1 MAQLS
6 LFLVVLLALVIPI
19 FMARFQIS
27 TVPTAVA
34 EIIVGI
40 IMGSS
45 GFNLIISTHD
55 LTFLSNLGVTL
66 LMFLSGMEIDFDILQ
81 RKDSSKSKS
90 HAGKT
95 VNPIKIAVTAFGGIM
110 VMAVVLAFA
119 LRAMGLFSEVML
131 AAIILMTVALGVVIA
146 TLKEK
151 DILNR
156 PIRQTVLLTA
166 VLGEVIPLLLL
177 TIYASINGGNAEQLW
192 LIILLFLA
200 AIFLLRRFKQPY
212 VWFANVTKA
221 TTQLDIRLAFF
232 LIFALVTV
240 AQTVGAE
247 NILGAFLAGMVMKLL
262 EPSEATK
269 DKLTSIGYGFF
280 IPIFFIMT
288 GVRLNLRSLFT
299 QPQALMLIPVFIM
312 TGVGLNLRSL
322 FGKPSSLMLLPV
334 LVIFLLIAKLPVVL
348 TYMRYFQKRNAFA
361 GGFLTA
367 TTITI
372 VLPTL
377 QVARK
382 LHAITSTQS
391 DAFILAA
398 VIVCILSPIVFNS
411 NFVLLPEDKIKKTV
425 SIVGANAMTVPV
437 AHDLHDNWYSVKM
450 FTGDQDRY
458 ETYDSRVENLTFLS
472 DLNQKTLEKDGV
484 FDCDIFVA
492 STHIDEVNI
501 KLARMAQE
509 VGVERVI
516 ARLGQVNSDT
526 VDEFRQKN
534 IEIFNF
540 TNVRAALM
548 RALIETPTVYKI
560 ITDTKNV
567 LYSVKVENTHYTGK
581 PLADLDF
588 IDKITVSRIRRG
600 DEWLIPHGWT
610 VIEPG
615 DILVF
620 SGEFKVADHVRDLL
634 SHE

>member
-156 PIRQTVLLTA
+156 PIGQTVLLTA

-280 IPIFFIMT
+280 IPIF
-288 GVRLNLRSLFT
+288 
-299 QPQALMLIPVFIM
+299 FIM

-516 ARLGQVNSDT
+516 ARLGQVNSNT

-620 SGEFKVADHVRDLL
+620 SGEFKER
-634 SHE
+634 SCSN

>member
-6 LFLVVLLALVIPI
+6 LFLVVLLALIIPI

-27 TVPTAVA
+27 NVPTAVA

-45 GFNLIISTHD
+45 GFNLVTSTHD
-55 LTFLSNLGVTL
+55 LTFLSNLGVIL
-66 LMFLSGMEIDFDILQ
+66 LMFLSGMEIDFDLLQ
-81 RKDSSKSKS
+81 RRNNPKGKSQ
-90 HAGKT
+90 AGKT
-95 VNPIKIAVTAFGGIM
+95 VDPLKTALTAFIGVV
-110 VMAVVLAFA
+110 VMALILAYVLK
-119 LRAMGLFSEVML
+119 LVGLFSEVML
-131 AAIILMTVALGVVIA
+131 AGIILMTVALGVVIA

-151 DILNR
+151 DILER
-156 PIRQTVLLTA
+156 PIGQTILLTA
-166 VLGEVIPLLLL
+166 VFGEVIPLLLL
-177 TIYASINGGNAEQLW
+177 TIYASINGGNAGQLW

-212 VWFANVTKA
+212 LWFAKVTKA

-240 AQTVGAE
+240 AERVGAE

-288 GVRLNLRSLFT
+288 GV
-299 QPQALMLIPVFIM
+299 
-312 TGVGLNLRSL
+312 GLNLRSL
-322 FGKPSSLMLLPV
+322 FAHPYALMLLPV
-334 LVIFLLIAKLPVVL
+334 LVIFLLLAKLPVVL
-348 TYMRYFQKRNAFA
+348 TFMRFFEKRNAFA

-398 VIVCILSPIVFNS
+398 VIVCIVSPIIFNS
-411 NFVLLPEDKIKKTV
+411 SFVLTKEDKIKQRV
-425 SIVGANAMTVPV
+425 SIVGANVFTVPV

-450 FTGDQDRY
+450 FTNKKDRY
-458 ETYDSRVENLTFLS
+458 ETYDSRVKNLTFLP
-472 DLNQKTLEKDGV
+472 DLNKDTLEKAGV
-484 FDCDIFVA
+484 FDCDILVA
-492 STHIDEVNI
+492 SNHDDQDNV
-501 KLARMAQE
+501 K
-509 VGVERVI
+509 I
-516 ARLGQVNSDT
+516 ARLAHEEGVKRVIVRLSEVSGDM
-526 VDEFRQKN
+526 VEEFHEKN
-534 IEIFNF
+534 IEVFNF
-540 TNVRAALM
+540 TNVHAALM
-548 RALIETPTVYKI
+548 RAMIESPTVYRI
-560 ITDTKNV
+560 MTDTKNV
-567 LYSVKVENTHYTGK
+567 LYSVKVKNTYYTGRQ
-581 PLADLDF
+581 LMDLEF
-588 IDKITVSRIRRG
+588 IDQITISRIRRG
-600 DEWLIPHGWT
+600 DEWLIPHGST

-615 DILVF
+615 DVLVF
-620 SGEFKVADHVRDLL
+620 SGEFKTADKVRDLL
-634 SHE
+634 SHGQ

>member
-156 PIRQTVLLTA
+156 PIGQTVLLTA

-288 GVRLNLRSLFT
+288 GV
-299 QPQALMLIPVFIM
+299 
-312 TGVGLNLRSL
+312 GLNLRSL

-377 QVARK
+377 QVSRK

>member
-27 TVPTAVA
+27 NVPTAVA

-45 GFNLIISTHD
+45 GFNLITSTHD
-55 LTFLSNLGVTL
+55 LTFLSNLGVIL
-66 LMFLSGMEIDFDILQ
+66 LMFLSGMEIDFDLLQ
-81 RKDSSKSKS
+81 RKNNPKGKSQ
-90 HAGKT
+90 AGKT
-95 VNPIKIAVTAFGGIM
+95 VDPLKTAITAFIGI
-110 VMAVVLAFA
+110 VIMAFVLAYV
-119 LRAMGLFSEVML
+119 LRLTGLFSEVML

-151 DILNR
+151 DILGR
-156 PIRQTVLLTA
+156 PIGQTILLTA

-192 LIILLFLA
+192 LIILLFVA

-212 VWFANVTKA
+212 LWFAKITKS

-240 AQTVGAE
+240 AETVGAE

-288 GVRLNLRSLFT
+288 GV
-299 QPQALMLIPVFIM
+299 
-312 TGVGLNLRSL
+312 GLNLRSL
-322 FGKPSSLMLLPV
+322 FAHPSSLMLLPV
-334 LVIFLLIAKLPVVL
+334 LVIFLFIAKVPVLL
-348 TYMRYFQKRNAFA
+348 TYVRYFQKKNAFA

-411 NFVLLPEDKIKKTV
+411 NFVLLPEDKIKEKV
-425 SIVGANAMTVPV
+425 AIVGANAITVPV
-437 AHDLHDNWYSVKM
+437 AHDLHANWYSVKM
-450 FTGDQDRY
+450 FTDKKNQY
-458 ETYDSRVENLTFLS
+458 KTYDSRVENLTFLPNL
-472 DLNQKTLEKDGV
+472 DEETLEKDGV
-484 FDCDIFVA
+484 FDGDIVVA
-492 STHIDEVNI
+492 ANRADEDNI
-501 KLARMAQE
+501 KIARMAKE
-509 VGVERVI
+509 KGINRVI
-516 ARLGQVNSDT
+516 ARLSEVDSKTLTEFNEKGIEVFNS
-526 VDEFRQKN
+526 
-534 IEIFNF
+534 
-540 TNVRAALM
+540 TNVHAALM
-548 RALIETPTVYKI
+548 RAMIESPTVYRI
-560 ITDTKNV
+560 MTDTKNI
-567 LYSVKVENTHYTGK
+567 LYSVKVKNTHYTGRQ
-581 PLADLDF
+581 LMDLEF
-588 IDKITVSRIRRG
+588 IDQITVSRIKRG
-600 DEWLIPHGWT
+600 DEWLIPRGAT
-610 VIEPG
+610 VIEQG

-620 SGEFKVADHVRDLL
+620 SGEFKAADRVRDLL
-634 SHE
+634 SKE

>member
-27 TVPTAVA
+27 NVPTAVA

-40 IMGSS
+40 VMGSS
-45 GFNLIISTHD
+45 GFNLITSTHD
-55 LTFLSNLGVTL
+55 LTFLSNLGVIL
-66 LMFLSGMEIDFDILQ
+66 LMFLSGMEIDFDLLQ
-81 RKDSSKSKS
+81 RKNNPKGKSQ
-90 HAGKT
+90 AGKT
-95 VNPIKIAVTAFGGIM
+95 VDPLKTAITAFIGIV
-110 VMAVVLAFA
+110 VMAFVLAYI
-119 LRAMGLFSEVML
+119 LWLTGLFSEVML

-151 DILNR
+151 DILGR
-156 PIRQTVLLTA
+156 PIGQTILLTA

-177 TIYASINGGNAEQLW
+177 TIYASVNGGNAEQLW
-192 LIILLFLA
+192 LIILLFAA

-212 VWFANVTKA
+212 LWFAKITKA

-240 AQTVGAE
+240 AERVGAE

-288 GVRLNLRSLFT
+288 GVRLNLRSLF
-299 QPQALMLIPVFIM
+299 AH
-312 TGVGLNLRSL
+312 
-322 FGKPSSLMLLPV
+322 PSSLMLLPV
-334 LVIFLLIAKLPVVL
+334 LVIFLFIAKAPVVL
-348 TYMRYFQKRNAFA
+348 TYMRYFQKKNAFA

-411 NFVLLPEDKIKKTV
+411 NFVLLPEDKIKEKV
-425 SIVGANAMTVPV
+425 AIVGANAVTVPV
-437 AHDLHDNWYSVKM
+437 AHDLHANWYSVKM
-450 FTGDQDRY
+450 FTDKKNQY
-458 ETYDSRVENLTFLS
+458 KTYDSRVENLTFLPNL
-472 DLNQKTLEKDGV
+472 DEETLEKGGV
-484 FDCDIFVA
+484 FDGDIVVA
-492 STHIDEVNI
+492 ANRADEDNI
-501 KLARMAQE
+501 KIARMAKE
-509 VGVERVI
+509 KGVNRVI
-516 ARLGQVNSDT
+516 ARLSEVDSKTLTEFNEKGIEVFNS
-526 VDEFRQKN
+526 
-534 IEIFNF
+534 
-540 TNVRAALM
+540 TNVHAALM
-548 RALIETPTVYKI
+548 RAMIESPTVYRI
-560 ITDTKNV
+560 MTDTKNI
-567 LYSVKVENTHYTGK
+567 LYSVKVKNTHYTGRQ
-581 PLADLDF
+581 LMDLEF
-588 IDKITVSRIRRG
+588 IDQITVSRIKRG
-600 DEWLIPHGWT
+600 DEWLIPRGAT
-610 VIEPG
+610 EIEPE

-620 SGEFKVADHVRDLL
+620 SGEFKVADRVRDLL
-634 SHE
+634 SKE

>member
-6 LFLVVLLALVIPI
+6 LFLVILLALVIPI

-27 TVPTAVA
+27 NVPTAVA

-40 IMGSS
+40 VMGSS
-45 GFNLIISTHD
+45 GFNLITSTHD
-55 LTFLSNLGVTL
+55 LTFLSNLGVIL
-66 LMFLSGMEIDFDILQ
+66 LMFLSGMEIDFDLLQ
-81 RKDSSKSKS
+81 RKNNPKGKSQ
-90 HAGKT
+90 AGKT
-95 VNPIKIAVTAFGGIM
+95 VDPLKTAITAFIGIV
-110 VMAVVLAFA
+110 VMAFVLAYI
-119 LRAMGLFSEVML
+119 LRLTGLFSEVML

-151 DILNR
+151 NILGR
-156 PIRQTVLLTA
+156 PIGQTILLTA

-177 TIYASINGGNAEQLW
+177 MIYASVNGGNAEQLW
-192 LIILLFLA
+192 LIILLFAA

-212 VWFANVTKA
+212 LWFAKITKA

-240 AQTVGAE
+240 AERVGAE

-288 GVRLNLRSLFT
+288 GVRLNLRSLF
-299 QPQALMLIPVFIM
+299 AH
-312 TGVGLNLRSL
+312 
-322 FGKPSSLMLLPV
+322 PSSLMLLPV
-334 LVIFLLIAKLPVVL
+334 LVIFLFIAKAPVVL
-348 TYMRYFQKRNAFA
+348 TYMRYFQKKNAFA

-411 NFVLLPEDKIKKTV
+411 NFVLLPEDKIKEKV
-425 SIVGANAMTVPV
+425 AIVGANAVTVPV
-437 AHDLHDNWYSVKM
+437 AHDLHANWYSVKM
-450 FTGDQDRY
+450 FTDKKNQY
-458 ETYDSRVENLTFLS
+458 KTYDSRVENLTFLPNL
-472 DLNQKTLEKDGV
+472 DEETLEKGGV
-484 FDCDIFVA
+484 FDGDIVVA
-492 STHIDEVNI
+492 ANRADEDNI
-501 KLARMAQE
+501 KIARMAKE
-509 VGVERVI
+509 KGVNRVI
-516 ARLGQVNSDT
+516 ARLSEVDSKTLTEFNEKGIEVFNS
-526 VDEFRQKN
+526 
-534 IEIFNF
+534 
-540 TNVRAALM
+540 TNVHAALM
-548 RALIETPTVYKI
+548 RAMIESPTVYRI
-560 ITDTKNV
+560 MTDTKNI
-567 LYSVKVENTHYTGK
+567 LYSVKVKNTHYTGRQ
-581 PLADLDF
+581 LMDLEF
-588 IDKITVSRIRRG
+588 IDQITVSRIKRG
-600 DEWLIPHGWT
+600 DEWPIPRGAT
-610 VIEPG
+610 EIEPE

-620 SGEFKVADHVRDLL
+620 SGEFKVADRVRDLL
-634 SHE
+634 SKE

>member
-27 TVPTAVA
+27 NVPTAVA

-40 IMGSS
+40 VMGSS
-45 GFNLIISTHD
+45 GFNLITSTHD
-55 LTFLSNLGVTL
+55 LTFLSNLGVIL
-66 LMFLSGMEIDFDILQ
+66 LMFLSGMEIDFDLLQ
-81 RKDSSKSKS
+81 RKNNPKGKSQ
-90 HAGKT
+90 AGKT
-95 VNPIKIAVTAFGGIM
+95 VDPLKTAITAFIGIV
-110 VMAVVLAFA
+110 VMAFVLAYI
-119 LRAMGLFSEVML
+119 LRLTGLFSEVML
-131 AAIILMTVALGVVIA
+131 AALILMTVALGVVIA

-151 DILNR
+151 DILGR
-156 PIRQTVLLTA
+156 PIGQTILLTA

-177 TIYASINGGNAEQLW
+177 TIYASVNVGNAEQLW
-192 LIILLFLA
+192 LIILLFAA

-212 VWFANVTKA
+212 LWFAKITKA

-240 AQTVGAE
+240 AERVGAE

-288 GVRLNLRSLFT
+288 GV
-299 QPQALMLIPVFIM
+299 
-312 TGVGLNLRSL
+312 GLNLRSL
-322 FGKPSSLMLLPV
+322 FAHPSSLMLLPV
-334 LVIFLLIAKLPVVL
+334 LVIFLFIAKAPVVL
-348 TYMRYFQKRNAFA
+348 TYIRYFQKKNAFA

-411 NFVLLPEDKIKKTV
+411 NFVLLPEDKIKEKV
-425 SIVGANAMTVPV
+425 AIVGANAVTVPV
-437 AHDLHDNWYSVKM
+437 AHDLHANWYSVKM
-450 FTGDQDRY
+450 FTDKKNQY
-458 ETYDSRVENLTFLS
+458 KTYDSRVENLTFLPNL
-472 DLNQKTLEKDGV
+472 DEETFEKGGV
-484 FDCDIFVA
+484 FDGDIVVA
-492 STHIDEVNI
+492 ANRADEDNI
-501 KLARMAQE
+501 KIARMAKE
-509 VGVERVI
+509 KGVNRVI
-516 ARLGQVNSDT
+516 ARLSEVDSKTLTEFNEKGIEVFNS
-526 VDEFRQKN
+526 
-534 IEIFNF
+534 
-540 TNVRAALM
+540 TNVHAALM
-548 RALIETPTVYKI
+548 RAMIESPTVYRI
-560 ITDTKNV
+560 MTDTKNI
-567 LYSVKVENTHYTGK
+567 LYSVKVKNTHYTGRQ
-581 PLADLDF
+581 LMDLEF
-588 IDKITVSRIRRG
+588 IDQITVSRIKRG
-600 DEWLIPHGWT
+600 DEWLIPRGAT
-610 VIEPG
+610 EIEPG

-620 SGEFKVADHVRDLL
+620 SGEFKVADRVRDLL
-634 SHE
+634 SKE

>member
-156 PIRQTVLLTA
+156 PIGQTVLLTA

-212 VWFANVTKA
+212 VWFAKITKA

-288 GVRLNLRSLFT
+288 GV
-299 QPQALMLIPVFIM
+299 
-312 TGVGLNLRSL
+312 GLNLRSL

-334 LVIFLLIAKLPVVL
+334 LVLFLLIAKLPVVL

>member
-27 TVPTAVA
+27 NVPTAVA

-40 IMGSS
+40 VMGSS
-45 GFNLIISTHD
+45 GFNLITSTHD
-55 LTFLSNLGVTL
+55 LTFLSNLGVIL
-66 LMFLSGMEIDFDILQ
+66 LMFLSGMEIDFDLLQ
-81 RKDSSKSKS
+81 RKNNPKGKSQ
-90 HAGKT
+90 AGKT
-95 VNPIKIAVTAFGGIM
+95 VDPLKTAITAFIGIV
-110 VMAVVLAFA
+110 VMAFVLAYI
-119 LRAMGLFSEVML
+119 LWLTGLFSEVML

-151 DILNR
+151 DILGR
-156 PIRQTVLLTA
+156 PIGQTILLTA

-177 TIYASINGGNAEQLW
+177 TIYASVNGGNAEQLW
-192 LIILLFLA
+192 LIILLFAA

-212 VWFANVTKA
+212 LWFAKITKA

-240 AQTVGAE
+240 AERVGAE

-288 GVRLNLRSLFT
+288 GV
-299 QPQALMLIPVFIM
+299 
-312 TGVGLNLRSL
+312 GLNLRSL
-322 FGKPSSLMLLPV
+322 FAHPSSLMLLPV
-334 LVIFLLIAKLPVVL
+334 LVIFLFIAKAPVVL
-348 TYMRYFQKRNAFA
+348 TYMRYFQKKNAFA

-411 NFVLLPEDKIKKTV
+411 NFVLLPEDKIKEKV
-425 SIVGANAMTVPV
+425 AIVGANAVTVPV
-437 AHDLHDNWYSVKM
+437 AHDLHANWYSVKM
-450 FTGDQDRY
+450 FTDKKNQY
-458 ETYDSRVENLTFLS
+458 KTYDSRVENLTFLPNL
-472 DLNQKTLEKDGV
+472 DEETLEKGGVLDG
-484 FDCDIFVA
+484 DIVVA
-492 STHIDEVNI
+492 ANRADEDNI
-501 KLARMAQE
+501 KIARMAKE
-509 VGVERVI
+509 KGVNRVI
-516 ARLGQVNSDT
+516 ARLSEVDSKTLTEFNEKGIEVFNS
-526 VDEFRQKN
+526 
-534 IEIFNF
+534 
-540 TNVRAALM
+540 TNVHAALM
-548 RALIETPTVYKI
+548 RAMIESPTVYRI
-560 ITDTKNV
+560 MTDTKNI
-567 LYSVKVENTHYTGK
+567 LYSVKVKNTHYTGRQ
-581 PLADLDF
+581 LMDLEF
-588 IDKITVSRIRRG
+588 IDQITVSRIKRG
-600 DEWLIPHGWT
+600 DEWLIPRGAT
-610 VIEPG
+610 EIEPG

-620 SGEFKVADHVRDLL
+620 SGEFKVADRVRDLL
-634 SHE
+634 SKE

>member
-156 PIRQTVLLTA
+156 PIGQTVLLTA

-280 IPIFFIMT
+280 IPIF
-288 GVRLNLRSLFT
+288 
-299 QPQALMLIPVFIM
+299 FIM

-516 ARLGQVNSDT
+516 ARLGQVNSNT

-620 SGEFKVADHVRDLL
+620 SGEFKVADHVRDLH

>member
-27 TVPTAVA
+27 NVPTAVA

-45 GFNLIISTHD
+45 GFNLITSTHD
-55 LTFLSNLGVTL
+55 LTFLSNLGVIL
-66 LMFLSGMEIDFDILQ
+66 LMFLSGMEIDFDLLQ
-81 RKDSSKSKS
+81 RKNNPKGKSQ
-90 HAGKT
+90 AGKT
-95 VNPIKIAVTAFGGIM
+95 VDPLKTAITAFIGI
-110 VMAVVLAFA
+110 VIMAFVLAYV
-119 LRAMGLFSEVML
+119 LRLTGLFSEVML

-151 DILNR
+151 DILGR
-156 PIRQTVLLTA
+156 PIGQTILLTA

-192 LIILLFLA
+192 LIILLFVA

-212 VWFANVTKA
+212 LWFAKITKS

-240 AQTVGAE
+240 AETVGAE

-262 EPSEATK
+262 EPSEDTK

-288 GVRLNLRSLFT
+288 GV
-299 QPQALMLIPVFIM
+299 
-312 TGVGLNLRSL
+312 GLNLRSL
-322 FGKPSSLMLLPV
+322 FAHPSSLMLLPV
-334 LVIFLLIAKLPVVL
+334 LVIFLFIAKVPVLL
-348 TYMRYFQKRNAFA
+348 TYVRYFQKKNAFA

-411 NFVLLPEDKIKKTV
+411 NFVLLPEDKIKEKV
-425 SIVGANAMTVPV
+425 AIVGANAVTVPV
-437 AHDLHDNWYSVKM
+437 AHDLHANWYSVKM
-450 FTGDQDRY
+450 FTDKKNQY
-458 ETYDSRVENLTFLS
+458 KTYDSRVENLTFLPNL
-472 DLNQKTLEKDGV
+472 DEETLEKDGV
-484 FDCDIFVA
+484 FDGDIVVA
-492 STHIDEVNI
+492 ANRADEDNI
-501 KLARMAQE
+501 KIARIAKE
-509 VGVERVI
+509 KGVNRVI
-516 ARLGQVNSDT
+516 ARLSEVDSKTLTEFNEKGIEVFNS
-526 VDEFRQKN
+526 
-534 IEIFNF
+534 
-540 TNVRAALM
+540 TNVHAALM
-548 RALIETPTVYKI
+548 RAMIESPTVYRI
-560 ITDTKNV
+560 MTDTKNI
-567 LYSVKVENTHYTGK
+567 LYSVKVKNTHYTGRQ
-581 PLADLDF
+581 LMDLEF
-588 IDKITVSRIRRG
+588 IDQITVSRIKRG
-600 DEWLIPHGWT
+600 DEWLIPRGAT

-620 SGEFKVADHVRDLL
+620 SGEFKVADRVRDLL
-634 SHE
+634 SKE

>member
-27 TVPTAVA
+27 NVPTAVA

-45 GFNLIISTHD
+45 GFNLITSTHD
-55 LTFLSNLGVTL
+55 LTLLSNLGVIL
-66 LMFLSGMEIDFDILQ
+66 LMFLSGMEIDFDLLQ
-81 RKDSSKSKS
+81 RKNNPKGKSQ
-90 HAGKT
+90 AGKT
-95 VNPIKIAVTAFGGIM
+95 VDPLKTAITAFIGI
-110 VMAVVLAFA
+110 VIMAFVLAYV
-119 LRAMGLFSEVML
+119 LRLTGLFSEVML

-151 DILNR
+151 DILGR
-156 PIRQTVLLTA
+156 PIGQTILLTA

-192 LIILLFLA
+192 LIILLFVA
-200 AIFLLRRFKQPY
+200 AILLLRRFKQPY
-212 VWFANVTKA
+212 LWFAKITKS

-240 AQTVGAE
+240 AETVGAE

-288 GVRLNLRSLFT
+288 GV
-299 QPQALMLIPVFIM
+299 
-312 TGVGLNLRSL
+312 GLNLRSL
-322 FGKPSSLMLLPV
+322 FAHPSSLMLLPV
-334 LVIFLLIAKLPVVL
+334 LVIFLFIAKVPVLL
-348 TYMRYFQKRNAFA
+348 TYVRYFQKKNAFA

-411 NFVLLPEDKIKKTV
+411 NFVLLPEDKIKEKV
-425 SIVGANAMTVPV
+425 AIVGANAVTVPV
-437 AHDLHDNWYSVKM
+437 AHDLHANWYSVKM
-450 FTGDQDRY
+450 FTDKKNQY
-458 ETYDSRVENLTFLS
+458 KTYDSRVENLTFLPNL
-472 DLNQKTLEKDGV
+472 DEETLEKDGV
-484 FDCDIFVA
+484 FDGDIVVA
-492 STHIDEVNI
+492 ASRADEDNI
-501 KLARMAQE
+501 KIARMAKE
-509 VGVERVI
+509 KGVNRVI
-516 ARLGQVNSDT
+516 ARLSEVDSKTLTEFNEKGIEVFNS
-526 VDEFRQKN
+526 
-534 IEIFNF
+534 
-540 TNVRAALM
+540 TNVHAALM
-548 RALIETPTVYKI
+548 RAMIESPTVYRI
-560 ITDTKNV
+560 MTDTKNI
-567 LYSVKVENTHYTGK
+567 LYSVKVKNTHYTGRQ
-581 PLADLDF
+581 LMDLEF
-588 IDKITVSRIRRG
+588 IDQITVSRIKRG
-600 DEWLIPHGWT
+600 DEWLIPRGAT

-620 SGEFKVADHVRDLL
+620 SGEFKVADRVRDLL
-634 SHE
+634 SKE

>member
-27 TVPTAVA
+27 NVPTAVA

-40 IMGSS
+40 VMGSS
-45 GFNLIISTHD
+45 GFNLITSTHD
-55 LTFLSNLGVTL
+55 LTFLSNLGVIL
-66 LMFLSGMEIDFDILQ
+66 LMFLSGMEIDFDLLQ
-81 RKDSSKSKS
+81 RKNNPKGKSQ
-90 HAGKT
+90 AGKT
-95 VNPIKIAVTAFGGIM
+95 VDPLKTAITAFIGIV
-110 VMAVVLAFA
+110 VMAFVLAYI
-119 LRAMGLFSEVML
+119 LRLTGLFSEVML

-151 DILNR
+151 DILGR
-156 PIRQTVLLTA
+156 PIGQTILLTA

-177 TIYASINGGNAEQLW
+177 TIYASVNGGNAEQLW
-192 LIILLFLA
+192 LIILLFAA

-212 VWFANVTKA
+212 LWFAKITKA

-240 AQTVGAE
+240 AERVGAE

-288 GVRLNLRSLFT
+288 GV
-299 QPQALMLIPVFIM
+299 
-312 TGVGLNLRSL
+312 GLNLRSL
-322 FGKPSSLMLLPV
+322 FAHPSSLMLLPV
-334 LVIFLLIAKLPVVL
+334 LVIFLFIAKAPVVL
-348 TYMRYFQKRNAFA
+348 TYMRYFQKKNAFA

-411 NFVLLPEDKIKKTV
+411 NFVLLPEDKIKEKV
-425 SIVGANAMTVPV
+425 AIVGANAVTVPV
-437 AHDLHDNWYSVKM
+437 AHDLHANWYSVKM
-450 FTGDQDRY
+450 FTDKKNQY
-458 ETYDSRVENLTFLS
+458 KTYDSRVENLTFLPNL
-472 DLNQKTLEKDGV
+472 DEETLEKDGV
-484 FDCDIFVA
+484 FDGDIVVA
-492 STHIDEVNI
+492 ANRADEDNI
-501 KLARMAQE
+501 KIARMAKE
-509 VGVERVI
+509 KGVDRVI
-516 ARLGQVNSDT
+516 ARLSEVDSKTLTEFNEKGIEVFNS
-526 VDEFRQKN
+526 
-534 IEIFNF
+534 
-540 TNVRAALM
+540 TNVHAALM
-548 RALIETPTVYKI
+548 RAMIESPTVYRI
-560 ITDTKNV
+560 MTDTKNI
-567 LYSVKVENTHYTGK
+567 LYSVKVKNTHYTGRQ
-581 PLADLDF
+581 LMDLEF
-588 IDKITVSRIRRG
+588 IDQITVSRIKRG
-600 DEWLIPHGWT
+600 DEWLIPRGAT

-620 SGEFKVADHVRDLL
+620 SGEFKVADRVRDLL
-634 SHE
+634 SKE

>member
-156 PIRQTVLLTA
+156 PIGQTVLLTA

-280 IPIFFIMT
+280 IPIF
-288 GVRLNLRSLFT
+288 
-299 QPQALMLIPVFIM
+299 FIM

>member
-1 MAQLS
+1 MKEKGKIMAQLS

-156 PIRQTVLLTA
+156 PIGQTVLLTA

-280 IPIFFIMT
+280 IPIF
-288 GVRLNLRSLFT
+288 
-299 QPQALMLIPVFIM
+299 FIM

-516 ARLGQVNSDT
+516 ARLGQVNSGT

>member
-1 MAQLS
+1 MVQLS

-27 TVPTAVA
+27 NVPTAVA

-40 IMGSS
+40 VMGSS
-45 GFNLIISTHD
+45 GFNLITSTHD
-55 LTFLSNLGVTL
+55 LTFLSNLGVIL
-66 LMFLSGMEIDFDILQ
+66 LMFLSGMEIDFDLLQ
-81 RKDSSKSKS
+81 RKNNPKGKSQ
-90 HAGKT
+90 AGKT
-95 VNPIKIAVTAFGGIM
+95 VDPLKTAITAFIGIV
-110 VMAVVLAFA
+110 VMAFVLAYI
-119 LRAMGLFSEVML
+119 LRLTGLFSEVML

-151 DILNR
+151 DILGR
-156 PIRQTVLLTA
+156 PIGQTILLTA

-177 TIYASINGGNAEQLW
+177 TIYASVNGGNAEQLW
-192 LIILLFLA
+192 LIILLFAA

-212 VWFANVTKA
+212 LWFTKITKA

-240 AQTVGAE
+240 AERVGAE

-288 GVRLNLRSLFT
+288 GV
-299 QPQALMLIPVFIM
+299 
-312 TGVGLNLRSL
+312 GLNLRSL
-322 FGKPSSLMLLPV
+322 FAHPSSLMLLPV
-334 LVIFLLIAKLPVVL
+334 LVIFLFIAKEPVVL
-348 TYMRYFQKRNAFA
+348 TYMRYFQKKNAFA

-411 NFVLLPEDKIKKTV
+411 NFVLLPEDKIKEKV
-425 SIVGANAMTVPV
+425 AIVGANAVTVPV
-437 AHDLHDNWYSVKM
+437 AHDLHANWYSVKM
-450 FTGDQDRY
+450 FTDKKNQY
-458 ETYDSRVENLTFLS
+458 KTYDSRVENLTFLPNL
-472 DLNQKTLEKDGV
+472 DEETLEKDGV
-484 FDCDIFVA
+484 FDGDIVVA
-492 STHIDEVNI
+492 ANRADEDNI
-501 KLARMAQE
+501 KIARMAKE
-509 VGVERVI
+509 KGVDRVI
-516 ARLGQVNSDT
+516 ARLSEVDSKTLTEFNEKGIEVFNS
-526 VDEFRQKN
+526 
-534 IEIFNF
+534 
-540 TNVRAALM
+540 TNVHAALM
-548 RALIETPTVYKI
+548 RAMIESPTVYRI
-560 ITDTKNV
+560 MTDTKNI
-567 LYSVKVENTHYTGK
+567 LYSVKVKNTHYTGRQ
-581 PLADLDF
+581 LMDLEF
-588 IDKITVSRIRRG
+588 IDQITVSRIKRG
-600 DEWLIPHGWT
+600 DEWLIPRGAT
-610 VIEPG
+610 EIELG

-620 SGEFKVADHVRDLL
+620 SGEFKVADRVRDLL
-634 SHE
+634 SKE

>member
-6 LFLVVLLALVIPI
+6 LFLVILLALVIPI

-27 TVPTAVA
+27 NVPTAVA

-40 IMGSS
+40 VMGSS
-45 GFNLIISTHD
+45 GFNLITSTHD
-55 LTFLSNLGVTL
+55 LTFLSNLGVIL
-66 LMFLSGMEIDFDILQ
+66 LMFLSGMEIDFDLLQ
-81 RKDSSKSKS
+81 RKNNPKGKSQ
-90 HAGKT
+90 AGKT
-95 VNPIKIAVTAFGGIM
+95 VDPLKTAITAFIGIV
-110 VMAVVLAFA
+110 VMAFVLAYI
-119 LRAMGLFSEVML
+119 LRLTGLFSEVML

-151 DILNR
+151 NILGR
-156 PIRQTVLLTA
+156 PIGQTILLTA

-177 TIYASINGGNAEQLW
+177 MIYASVNGGNAEQLW
-192 LIILLFLA
+192 LIILLFAA

-212 VWFANVTKA
+212 LWFAKITKA

-240 AQTVGAE
+240 AERVGAE

-288 GVRLNLRSLFT
+288 GVRLNLRSLF
-299 QPQALMLIPVFIM
+299 AH
-312 TGVGLNLRSL
+312 
-322 FGKPSSLMLLPV
+322 PSSLMLLPV
-334 LVIFLLIAKLPVVL
+334 LVIFLFIAKAPVVL
-348 TYMRYFQKRNAFA
+348 TYMRYFQKKNAFA

-411 NFVLLPEDKIKKTV
+411 NFVLLPEDKIKEKV
-425 SIVGANAMTVPV
+425 AIVGANAVTVPV
-437 AHDLHDNWYSVKM
+437 AHDLHANWYSVKM
-450 FTGDQDRY
+450 FTDKKNQY
-458 ETYDSRVENLTFLS
+458 KTYDSRVENLTFLPNL
-472 DLNQKTLEKDGV
+472 DEETLEKGGV
-484 FDCDIFVA
+484 FDGDIVVA
-492 STHIDEVNI
+492 ANRADEDNI
-501 KLARMAQE
+501 KIARMAKE
-509 VGVERVI
+509 KGVNRVI
-516 ARLGQVNSDT
+516 ARLSEVDSKTLTEFNEKGIEVFNS
-526 VDEFRQKN
+526 
-534 IEIFNF
+534 
-540 TNVRAALM
+540 TNVHAALM
-548 RALIETPTVYKI
+548 RAMIESPTVYRI
-560 ITDTKNV
+560 MTDTKNI
-567 LYSVKVENTHYTGK
+567 LYSVKVKNTHYTGRQ
-581 PLADLDF
+581 LMDLEF
-588 IDKITVSRIRRG
+588 IDQITVSRIKRG
-600 DEWLIPHGWT
+600 DEWLIPRGAT
-610 VIEPG
+610 EIEPE

-620 SGEFKVADHVRDLL
+620 SGEFKVADRVRDLL
-634 SHE
+634 SKE

>member
-27 TVPTAVA
+27 NVPTAVA

-45 GFNLIISTHD
+45 GFNLITSTHD
-55 LTFLSNLGVTL
+55 LTLLSNLGMIL
-66 LMFLSGMEIDFDILQ
+66 LMFLSGMEIDFDLLQ
-81 RKDSSKSKS
+81 RKNNPKGKSQ
-90 HAGKT
+90 AGKT
-95 VNPIKIAVTAFGGIM
+95 VDPLKTAITAFIGI
-110 VMAVVLAFA
+110 VIMAFVLAYV
-119 LRAMGLFSEVML
+119 LRLTGLFSEVML

-151 DILNR
+151 DILGR
-156 PIRQTVLLTA
+156 PIGQTILLTA

-192 LIILLFLA
+192 LIILLFVA

-212 VWFANVTKA
+212 LWFAKITKS

-240 AQTVGAE
+240 AETVGAE

-288 GVRLNLRSLFT
+288 GV
-299 QPQALMLIPVFIM
+299 
-312 TGVGLNLRSL
+312 GLNLRSL
-322 FGKPSSLMLLPV
+322 FAHPSSLMLLPV
-334 LVIFLLIAKLPVVL
+334 LVIFLFIAKVPVLL
-348 TYMRYFQKRNAFA
+348 TYVRYFQKKNAFA

-411 NFVLLPEDKIKKTV
+411 NFVLLPEDKIKEKV
-425 SIVGANAMTVPV
+425 AIVGANAVTVPV
-437 AHDLHDNWYSVKM
+437 AHDLHANWYSVKM
-450 FTGDQDRY
+450 FTDKKNQY
-458 ETYDSRVENLTFLS
+458 KTYDSRVENLTFLPNL
-472 DLNQKTLEKDGV
+472 DEETLEKDGV
-484 FDCDIFVA
+484 FDGDIVVA
-492 STHIDEVNI
+492 ANRADEDNI
-501 KLARMAQE
+501 KIARMAKE
-509 VGVERVI
+509 KGVNRVI
-516 ARLGQVNSDT
+516 ARLSEVDSKTLTEFNEKGIEVFNS
-526 VDEFRQKN
+526 
-534 IEIFNF
+534 
-540 TNVRAALM
+540 TNVHAALM
-548 RALIETPTVYKI
+548 RAMIESPTVYRI
-560 ITDTKNV
+560 MTDTKNI
-567 LYSVKVENTHYTGK
+567 LYSVKVKNTHYTGRQ
-581 PLADLDF
+581 LMDLEF
-588 IDKITVSRIRRG
+588 IDQITVSRIKRG
-600 DEWLIPHGWT
+600 DEWLIPRGAT
-610 VIEPG
+610 VIEQG

-620 SGEFKVADHVRDLL
+620 SGEFKVADRVRDLL
-634 SHE
+634 SKE

>member
-27 TVPTAVA
+27 NVPTAVA

-40 IMGSS
+40 VMGSS
-45 GFNLIISTHD
+45 GFNLITSTHD
-55 LTFLSNLGVTL
+55 LTFLSNLGVIL
-66 LMFLSGMEIDFDILQ
+66 LMFLSGMEIDFDLLQ
-81 RKDSSKSKS
+81 RKNNPKGKSQ
-90 HAGKT
+90 AGKMVDPLKT
-95 VNPIKIAVTAFGGIM
+95 AIIAFIGIV
-110 VMAVVLAFA
+110 VMAFVLAYI
-119 LRAMGLFSEVML
+119 LRLTGLLSEVML

-151 DILNR
+151 DILGR
-156 PIRQTVLLTA
+156 PIGQTILLTA

-177 TIYASINGGNAEQLW
+177 TIYASVNGGNAEQLW
-192 LIILLFLA
+192 LIILLFAA

-212 VWFANVTKA
+212 LWFAKITKA

-240 AQTVGAE
+240 AERVGAE
-247 NILGAFLAGMVMKLL
+247 NILGAFLAGVVMKLL
-262 EPSEATK
+262 EPSEATR

-288 GVRLNLRSLFT
+288 GV
-299 QPQALMLIPVFIM
+299 
-312 TGVGLNLRSL
+312 GLNLRSL
-322 FGKPSSLMLLPV
+322 FAHPSSLMLLPV
-334 LVIFLLIAKLPVVL
+334 LVIFLFIAKAPVVL
-348 TYMRYFQKRNAFA
+348 TYMRYFQKKNAFA

-411 NFVLLPEDKIKKTV
+411 NFVLLPEDKIKEKV
-425 SIVGANAMTVPV
+425 AIVGANAVTVPV
-437 AHDLHDNWYSVKM
+437 AHDLHANWYSVKM
-450 FTGDQDRY
+450 FTDKKNQY
-458 ETYDSRVENLTFLS
+458 KTYDSRVENLTFLPNL
-472 DLNQKTLEKDGV
+472 DEETLEKDGV
-484 FDCDIFVA
+484 FDGDIVVA
-492 STHIDEVNI
+492 ANRADEDNI
-501 KLARMAQE
+501 KIARMAKE
-509 VGVERVI
+509 KDVNRVI
-516 ARLGQVNSDT
+516 ARLSEVDSKTLTEFDEKGIEVFNS
-526 VDEFRQKN
+526 
-534 IEIFNF
+534 
-540 TNVRAALM
+540 TNVHAALM
-548 RALIETPTVYKI
+548 RAMIESPTVYRI
-560 ITDTKNV
+560 MTDTKNI
-567 LYSVKVENTHYTGK
+567 LYSVKVKNTHYTGRQ
-581 PLADLDF
+581 LMDLEF
-588 IDKITVSRIRRG
+588 IDQITVSRIKRG
-600 DEWLIPHGWT
+600 DEWLIPRGAT

-620 SGEFKVADHVRDLL
+620 SGEFKVADRVRDLL
-634 SHE
+634 SKE

>member
-90 HAGKT
+90 HVGKT

-156 PIRQTVLLTA
+156 PIGQTVLLTA

-280 IPIFFIMT
+280 IPIF
-288 GVRLNLRSLFT
+288 
-299 QPQALMLIPVFIM
+299 FIM

-610 VIEPG
+610 VIESG

>member
-1 MAQLS
+1 
-6 LFLVVLLALVIPI
+6 
-19 FMARFQIS
+19 MARFQIS
-27 TVPTAVA
+27 NVPTAVA

-45 GFNLIISTHD
+45 GFNLITSTHD
-55 LTFLSNLGVTL
+55 LTLLSNLGVIL
-66 LMFLSGMEIDFDILQ
+66 LMFLSGMEIDFDLLQ
-81 RKDSSKSKS
+81 RKNNPKGKSQ
-90 HAGKT
+90 AGKT
-95 VNPIKIAVTAFGGIM
+95 VDPLKTAITAFIGI
-110 VMAVVLAFA
+110 VIMAFVLAYV
-119 LRAMGLFSEVML
+119 LRLTGLFSEVML

-151 DILNR
+151 DILGR
-156 PIRQTVLLTA
+156 PIGQTILLTA

-192 LIILLFLA
+192 LIILLFVA

-212 VWFANVTKA
+212 LWFAKITKS

-240 AQTVGAE
+240 AERVGAE

-288 GVRLNLRSLFT
+288 GV
-299 QPQALMLIPVFIM
+299 
-312 TGVGLNLRSL
+312 GLNLRSL
-322 FGKPSSLMLLPV
+322 FAHPSSLMLLPV
-334 LVIFLLIAKLPVVL
+334 LVIFLFIAKVPVLL
-348 TYMRYFQKRNAFA
+348 TYVRYFQKKNAFA

-382 LHAITSTQS
+382 LHAITSTQY

-411 NFVLLPEDKIKKTV
+411 NFVLLPEDKIKEKV
-425 SIVGANAMTVPV
+425 AIVGANAVTVPV
-437 AHDLHDNWYSVKM
+437 AHDLHANWYSVKM
-450 FTGDQDRY
+450 FTDKKNQY
-458 ETYDSRVENLTFLS
+458 KTYDSRVENLTFLPNL
-472 DLNQKTLEKDGV
+472 DEETLEKDGV
-484 FDCDIFVA
+484 FDGDIVVA
-492 STHIDEVNI
+492 ANRADEDNI
-501 KLARMAQE
+501 KIARMAKE
-509 VGVERVI
+509 KGINRVI
-516 ARLGQVNSDT
+516 ARLSEVDSKTLTEFNEKGIEVFNS
-526 VDEFRQKN
+526 
-534 IEIFNF
+534 
-540 TNVRAALM
+540 TNVHAALM
-548 RALIETPTVYKI
+548 RAMIESPTVYRI
-560 ITDTKNV
+560 MTDTKNI
-567 LYSVKVENTHYTGK
+567 LYSVKVKNTHYTGRQ
-581 PLADLDF
+581 LMDLEF
-588 IDKITVSRIRRG
+588 IDQITVSRIKRG
-600 DEWLIPHGWT
+600 DEWLIPRGAT

-620 SGEFKVADHVRDLL
+620 SGEFKVADRVRDLL
-634 SHE
+634 SKE

>member
-19 FMARFQIS
+19 LMARFQIS
-27 TVPTAVA
+27 NVPTAVA

-45 GFNLIISTHD
+45 GFNLVSATHD
-55 LTFLSNLGVTL
+55 LTFLSNLGVIL
-66 LMFLSGMEIDFDILQ
+66 LMFLSGMEINFDLLT
-81 RKDSSKSKS
+81 RKNNPKGKSQS
-90 HAGKT
+90 GKT
-95 VNPIKIAVTAFGGIM
+95 VDPLKTAVTAFISI
-110 VMAVVLAFA
+110 VVTAVVLAFV
-119 LRAMGLFSEVML
+119 LKLVGLFSEVML

-151 DILNR
+151 DILGR
-156 PIRQTVLLTA
+156 PIGQTILLTA
-166 VLGEVIPLLLL
+166 VMGEVIPLMLL

-192 LIILLFLA
+192 LIILLFVA

-212 VWFANVTKA
+212 LWFVKVTKA

-240 AQTVGAE
+240 AESVGAE

-262 EPSEATK
+262 EPSESTK

-288 GVRLNLRSLFT
+288 GV
-299 QPQALMLIPVFIM
+299 
-312 TGVGLNLRSL
+312 GLNLRSL
-322 FGKPSSLMLLPV
+322 FAHPSSLMLLPV
-334 LVIFLLIAKLPVVL
+334 LVIFLFLAKVPVVL
-348 TYMRYFQKRNAFA
+348 VYMKYFCKRNAFA

-398 VIVCILSPIVFNS
+398 VIVCILSPIVFNK
-411 NFVLLPEDKIKKTV
+411 NFVLTKEDKIKKRV
-425 SIVGANAMTVPV
+425 AIIGANVFTVPV
-437 AHDLHDNWYSVKM
+437 AHDLHANWYSVKM
-450 FTGDQDRY
+450 FTDKKNQY
-458 ETYDSRVENLTFLS
+458 ETYDSRVKDLTFLP
-472 DLNQKTLEKDGV
+472 DLKQATLEKAGA
-484 FDCDIFVA
+484 FDCDILVA
-492 STHIDEVNI
+492 SNHADEDNI
-501 KLARMAQE
+501 KIAKLAKDE
-509 VGVERVI
+509 GVNRVI
-516 ARLGQVNSDT
+516 ARLSEVTSDT
-526 VDEFRQKN
+526 LTELKAKG

-540 TNVRAALM
+540 TNVHAALM
-548 RALIETPTVYKI
+548 RAMIESPTVYRI
-560 ITDTKNV
+560 MTDTKNV
-567 LYSVKVENTHYTGK
+567 LYSVQVKNTSYTGRQ
-581 PLADLDF
+581 LMDLEF
-588 IDKITVSRIRRG
+588 IDQITVSRIRRG
-600 DEWLIPHGWT
+600 DEWLTPHGNT
-610 VIEPG
+610 VIELD

-620 SGEFKVADHVRDLL
+620 SGEFKAADRVRDLL
-634 SHE
+634 SRG